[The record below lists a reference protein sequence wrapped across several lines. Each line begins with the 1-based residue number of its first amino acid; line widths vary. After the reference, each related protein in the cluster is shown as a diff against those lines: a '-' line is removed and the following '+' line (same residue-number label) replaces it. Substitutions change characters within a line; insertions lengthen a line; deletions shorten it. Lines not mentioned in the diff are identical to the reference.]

1 MTVWGVCVQVWVWMW
16 GEGDC
21 VCVVCGGS
29 GFTWFEFPSDGLL
42 P

>member
-1 MTVWGVCVQVWVWMW
+1 MGCVCAGVGVDVGAGGVT
-16 GEGDC
+16 

-29 GFTWFEFPSDGLL
+29 GCTWFEFPSDGLL